1 MISQSRADERTDDG
15 AGLLVLQGG
24 SDAAVVEQPARM
36 DEAVE
41 GFLRR
46 KGLQGD
52 HRR

>member
-1 MISQSRADERTDDG
+1 M
-15 AGLLVLQGG
+15 
-24 SDAAVVEQPARM
+24 VEQPARI